1 LTGQT
6 FFKNSA
12 VAFQAASASTPSLLW
27 EAVPIASDPRELL
40 LQIERGEQ
48 SAAEELVRRYLP
60 EIRRAVRVR
69 LTDPRLRR
77 VLDSADVCQSVFAN
91 FFVRVS
97 MGEYDLNHPGDLAA
111 LLIAMARNKLLD
123 HVRRL
128 QSRKRDQRRVTADG
142 DEAMAALKDSAE
154 GPAEIAANKDLLAE
168 VRQRMTAEEQQ
179 LVDLRGA
186 GLEWPEIA
194 AQLGVAPDALR
205 KKFTRA
211 IDRIAHQL
219 GLSEFQS

>member
-1 LTGQT
+1 VEHD
-6 FFKNSA
+6 S
-12 VAFQAASASTPSLLW
+12 
-27 EAVPIASDPRELL
+27 IASDPHDLL

-48 SAAEELVRRYLP
+48 SAAEEFVRRYLP

-77 VLDSADVCQSVFAN
+77 VLDSVDVCQSVFAN

-128 QSRKRDQRRVTADG
+128 QSRKRDQRRMTADG
-142 DEAMAALKDSAE
+142 DEAMASLRDSAE

-168 VRQRMTAEEQQ
+168 VRQRMTADERQ
-179 LVDLRGA
+179 LVDLRAA

-194 AQLGVAPDALR
+194 AQLGAAPDALR

>member
-1 LTGQT
+1 ME
-6 FFKNSA
+6 
-12 VAFQAASASTPSLLW
+12 P
-27 EAVPIASDPRELL
+27 VPIASDPRDLL
-40 LQIERGEQ
+40 QQIERGEQ
-48 SAAEELVRRYLP
+48 SAAEELVRRYFP

-77 VLDSADVCQSVFAN
+77 VLDSVDVCQSVFAN

-128 QSRKRDQRRVTADG
+128 QSQKRDQRRMTADG
-142 DEAMAALKDSAE
+142 DQALAGVADSADD
-154 GPAEIAANKDLLAE
+154 PAEIAANKDLLAE
-168 VRQRMTAEEQQ
+168 VRQQMTADELQ
-179 LVDLRGA
+179 LADLRGA
-186 GLEWPEIA
+186 GMEWPEIA
-194 AQLGVAPDALR
+194 AQLGASPDALR

-211 IDRIAHQL
+211 IDRIAKQL